1 MITSVTINSLITFPY
16 ADFLRDGIITDS
28 NNSVGTKS
36 IPEQT
41 HTVFS
46 EIERLQDHA
55 GPYLDDMGRY
65 LRRTV
70 FTVSQTLIM
79 LWWSDSQ
86 PAGLHT
92 ILPSPEFCHRWF
104 AFASWSNQL
113 SGTLTCNFVRNV
125 RILKKYPL
133 MLHGNNDALRSDIE
147 RPAVL
152 RQIQEVLKLIL
163 ELESHCMQ
171 DGTSDPLADIV
182 MADITEITYYMIE
195 KIRMNIRQVKERSNR
210 GKLFDALSSFKTPFL
225 FKQSKK
231 MSTQTVGRNVKI
243 YATLV

>member
-16 ADFLRDGIITDS
+16 ADFLR
-28 NNSVGTKS
+28 V
-36 IPEQT
+36 
-41 HTVFS
+41 
-46 EIERLQDHA
+46 
-55 GPYLDDMGRY
+55 GRY

-133 MLHGNNDALRSDIE
+133 MLHGNNDALRSGKQPITNGNHNYPDIE

-171 DGTSDPLADIV
+171 DGPHLHYSDHQKRVHRNSTETLCIV
-182 MADITEITYYMIE
+182 FTES
-195 KIRMNIRQVKERSNR
+195 KVCGKKAPSVSNEWTGIQR
-210 GKLFDALSSFKTPFL
+210 VIPTISV
-225 FKQSKK
+225 
-231 MSTQTVGRNVKI
+231 TVGK
-243 YATLV
+243 A

>member
-65 LRRTV
+65 LRN
-70 FTVSQTLIM
+70 
-79 LWWSDSQ
+79 
-86 PAGLHT
+86 G
-92 ILPSPEFCHRWF
+92 
-104 AFASWSNQL
+104 
-113 SGTLTCNFVRNV
+113 
-125 RILKKYPL
+125 
-133 MLHGNNDALRSDIE
+133 
-147 RPAVL
+147 
-152 RQIQEVLKLIL
+152 VLKLIL